1 MYMYLDMDTIINI
14 DTKHTHIYGY
24 NIWPIHDKYDGQDK
38 VFTKLKLPI
47 EFWIVEFLKSLYHPN
62 GIVVLDFE
70 NCCYYTF
77 P

>member
-14 DTKHTHIYGY
+14 DTKHMHIYGY
-24 NIWPIHDKYDGQDK
+24 NIWPINDKYDGQDK
-38 VFTKLKLPI
+38 VFTKFKLPI

-62 GIVVLDFE
+62 GIIVQDFE
-70 NCCYYTF
+70 NCNYSF